1 MSFQK
6 VGPYRL
12 TRADLVAASLVIS
25 FIIGGKRTRVW
36 SALYLLLG
44 VILVAGGLVAEEST
58 TSALGVFF
66 VIFIFIVRPALRYNK
81 NSRDIYLTHSAQGL
95 VADTGDMATT
105 YRWMTIGIFKRI
117 GSRLFI
123 MINDGCALVISA
135 RSTSSENLEN
145 IISTIAHESSASIVE
160 CSSF

>member
-1 MSFQK
+1 
-6 VGPYRL
+6 L

-44 VILVAGGLVAEEST
+44 VILVVGGLVAEEST

-81 NSRDIYLTHSAQGL
+81 TSRDIYLTHSAQGL

-105 YRWMTIGIFKRI
+105 YRWMTIGIVKRM

-123 MINDGCALVISA
+123 MINDGCALVISE

-145 IISTIAHESSASIVE
+145 IISTIAHESSVAIVK
-160 CSSF
+160 